1 MARVHPPPEINTV
14 AGGGPDK
21 LPALSAAL
29 ANPTSVAFDSAGNLF
44 IASFHFVS
52 KVDAGTGIITTVAG
66 NGTFGFSGDGGPAT
80 SAQLNAPFGVALDSA
95 GHLYIADTGNQ
106 RIRKVD
112 AETGII
118 TTVAGNGSFGFSGDG
133 GPATSAQL
141 KNPFSV
147 APDSAGHLYIADLG
161 NQRIRKVD
169 TGTGIMTTVAGNRSF
184 GFSGD
189 GGPATSAQL
198 HAPLDVALDSAGH
211 LYIADLG
218 NRRIRKVDT
227 GTGIITTVAG
237 NGSFGISGDGV
248 PATSARLASPLGVA
262 LDSAGHL
269 YIAENFTH
277 RIRKVDALT
286 GIITTVAGNG
296 SFGFSGDGGPATS
309 AQLNLPVGVALD
321 SADHLYIADLQNR
334 RIRKVVKK
342 EPVELFNDLIALVE
356 SFNLQQ
362 GIANSLDQKLQN
374 AFTALEA
381 TNLETLG
388 AIYRE
393 LAPIV
398 QEEQPFTFLAFGTGT
413 NVAHLWIEDESGAPK

>member
-1 MARVHPPPEINTV
+1 MAGIRVLLAISLLFVAAVRGGEINTV

-95 GHLYIADTGNQ
+95 GHLYIADSGNQ

-141 KNPFSV
+141 KNPFGV

-169 TGTGIMTTVAGNRSF
+169 TGTGI
-184 GFSGD
+184 
-189 GGPATSAQL
+189 
-198 HAPLDVALDSAGH
+198 
-211 LYIADLG
+211 
-218 NRRIRKVDT
+218 
-227 GTGIITTVAG
+227 
-237 NGSFGISGDGV
+237 
-248 PATSARLASPLGVA
+248 
-262 LDSAGHL
+262 
-269 YIAENFTH
+269 
-277 RIRKVDALT
+277 
-286 GIITTVAGNG
+286 ITTVAGNG
-296 SFGFSGDGGPATS
+296 SFGFSGDGVPATS
-309 AQLNLPVGVALD
+309 ARLRNPFRVTLD
-321 SADHLYIADLQNR
+321 SA
-334 RIRKVVKK
+334 
-342 EPVELFNDLIALVE
+342 F
-356 SFNLQQ
+356 
-362 GIANSLDQKLQN
+362 
-374 AFTALEA
+374 
-381 TNLETLG
+381 
-388 AIYRE
+388 
-393 LAPIV
+393 
-398 QEEQPFTFLAFGTGT
+398 
-413 NVAHLWIEDESGAPK
+413 

>member
-1 MARVHPPPEINTV
+1 MMAGIRVLLAISLLFVAAVRGGEINTV

-21 LPALSAAL
+21 LPALSAGLGSPA
-29 ANPTSVAFDSAGNLF
+29 SVAFDSAGNLF

-141 KNPFSV
+141 NNPVGV
-147 APDSAGHLYIADLG
+147 ALDSADHLYIADQL
-161 NQRIRKVD
+161 NLRIRKVD
-169 TGTGIMTTVAGNRSF
+169 A
-184 GFSGD
+184 
-189 GGPATSAQL
+189 
-198 HAPLDVALDSAGH
+198 
-211 LYIADLG
+211 
-218 NRRIRKVDT
+218 

-237 NGSFGISGDGV
+237 NGSFG
-248 PATSARLASPLGVA
+248 
-262 LDSAGHL
+262 
-269 YIAENFTH
+269 
-277 RIRKVDALT
+277 
-286 GIITTVAGNG
+286 
-296 SFGFSGDGGPATS
+296 FGGDGGPATS

-321 SADHLYIADLQNR
+321 SADHSYIADLQNR

-374 AFTALEA
+374 ALAALEA
-381 TNLETLG
+381 INAG
-388 AIYRE
+388 QRQDAINKMEAFINAVEAQRDKQLTGE
-393 LAPIV
+393 QTDSLIALA
-398 QEEQPFTFLAFGTGT
+398 QEILAS
-413 NVAHLWIEDESGAPK
+413 L